1 MGKPESGPPSG
12 QSVEQLLSSI
22 RQAIEADSRLD
33 AATRPPQP
41 APGTAPA
48 APAVHPMQAA
58 EPVRPPS
65 APGSA
70 PQAAA
75 PARVSVSTVMKPQFA
90 PKKPEPAAVEQQQPA
105 APASTGERDDVAAS
119 QRYSS
124 GNPYRFRYSL
134 EGSQTYM
141 SLRNRLSSLSARTRA
156 DTGRSMASLLGGDVR
171 KEEAR
176 ARQYRQPEAERAE
189 EPPMLR
195 SSLAPEDAYVE
206 EYAAAELASG
216 SVSYSPDYHEWSME
230 QTFEDYGQ
238 PVSLPGTG
246 PQQEQ
251 FSADAAPPYEAAAPQ
266 YAQALP
272 AEGFYAEA
280 EPEIVYEPAQQPEP
294 VFPAEPEQDAQ
305 DGGQLQLDAMI
316 RAVIEP
322 ELAEWFDVHM
332 PDHVA
337 RAMPDEEAFIAM
349 IRPLIEDWLEDNLA
363 PIVERAVK
371 DEIARITGLKR

>member
-33 AATRPPQP
+33 PAARSSQP

-48 APAVHPMQAA
+48 APPIPAV
-58 EPVRPPS
+58 RS
-65 APGSA
+65 APAG
-70 PQAAA
+70 PQPVAQPAA
-75 PARVSVSTVMKPQFA
+75 PARVSVSTVLKPQFA
-90 PKKPEPAAVEQQQPA
+90 SRQSGVTPDEQQQQPA
-105 APASTGERDDVAAS
+105 SPAGSGERDDVAAS
-119 QRYSS
+119 ERYSS

-141 SLRNRLSSLSARTRA
+141 SLRNRLSSLGSRTRA

-171 KEEAR
+171 QEEAR
-176 ARQYRQPEAERAE
+176 ARRYRQPAPEIQE
-189 EPPMLR
+189 EPPLLR
-195 SSLAPEDAYVE
+195 SSLAPEETYVE
-206 EYAAAELASG
+206 DYAAAELASG
-216 SVSYSPDYHEWSME
+216 SVSYSPDYHEWSIE
-230 QTFEDYGQ
+230 QRFEGYGE
-238 PVSLPGTG
+238 PVALPGTE
-246 PQQEQ
+246 PQHEQ
-251 FSADAAPPYEAAAPQ
+251 FGGTTAPGYEAAEPPH
-266 YAQALP
+266 AQAQP
-272 AEGFYAEA
+272 GEQFYGQTESEA
-280 EPEIVYEPAQQPEP
+280 GYEPAQQVEAEPDAAPEP
-294 VFPAEPEQDAQ
+294 EPQG
-305 DGGQLQLDAMI
+305 GGQLELESMI